1 MKQTVTLY
9 DFQYGFNRWETYKNN
24 FTDEALK
31 ALFEYLEEYEESTGE
46 EIELDI
52 VALCCEYSEYD
63 SAWDAMEQ
71 VGNKDDMPTVDLE
84 AYSDAHNGEG
94 MSLDE
99 VNEEQEKLA
108 LEWLQEH
115 TQVIPVGDTGRVII
129 QEF

>member
-9 DFQYGFNRWETYKNN
+9 DFRDAFSRWETYKNN

-31 ALFEYLEEYEESTGE
+31 ALFEYIEEYEESTGE
-46 EIELDI
+46 EIELDV

-63 SAWDAMEQ
+63 SAWEAMEQ
-71 VGNKDDMPTVDLE
+71 YQPEDMPTVDLE
-84 AYSDAHNGEG
+84 AYSDAHDGQG

-99 VNEEQEKLA
+99 VNEEQEKLD
-108 LEWLQEH
+108 LEWLQER

-129 QEF
+129 QQF